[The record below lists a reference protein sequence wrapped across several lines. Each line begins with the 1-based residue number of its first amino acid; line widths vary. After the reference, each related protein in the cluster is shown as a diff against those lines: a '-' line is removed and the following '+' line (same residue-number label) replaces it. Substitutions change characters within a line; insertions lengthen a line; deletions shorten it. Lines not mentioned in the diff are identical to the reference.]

1 MLLLTFGHCLL
12 GNRIRLH
19 PCAASYSVTLE
30 TMSAEIVTR
39 LFGFGVHI
47 KFVAALKIALLCY
60 TSIANTV
67 CYEIVTKKFIKIII
81 YSSSFECSLIFF
93 FVVNLSTTL
102 SVFIHQPGI
111 VSPFKRVFLKGEKG
125 RDKKA
130 QEKTTERRALHTFS
144 LSQPDHRI
152 DPDILLND
160 YIEKE
165 VKVSVLTRDKVYQ
178 CTYLCTKF
186 VVLFSTLY

>member
-1 MLLLTFGHCLL
+1 MQLELFFLLICQPH
-12 GNRIRLH
+12 
-19 PCAASYSVTLE
+19 
-30 TMSAEIVTR
+30 
-39 LFGFGVHI
+39 
-47 KFVAALKIALLCY
+47 
-60 TSIANTV
+60 
-67 CYEIVTKKFIKIII
+67 
-81 YSSSFECSLIFF
+81 SL
-93 FVVNLSTTL
+93 
-102 SVFIHQPGI
+102 FIHQPGI

-165 VKVSVLTRDKVYQ
+165 VKVSVLTRDKVYWS
-178 CTYLCTKF
+178 TLLCIKF
-186 VVLFSTLY
+186 VVFVSTLY